1 MNQSKQEYRNFYFL
15 ICFLAGII
23 VRYCNYRQIC
33 LMQNSN
39 NLVLMKKDLIKI
51 SIVFFAVIASCY
63 SPVFAQDNI
72 SYSVFLAGNTAPD
85 KDAKSNDF
93 ITEITNIPQPHAFVY
108 LGNYSNY
115 IIDDDE
121 MEFSF
126 YPQIENENT
135 PLLFANG
142 INEWHN
148 GKKQTK
154 RVRKAVRKYFPD
166 NEVFTNDWGC
176 PGPTEVELNDQL
188 TVILIDTYWWLTAL
202 DTRYAKCGMEEDE
215 DVFIWLQD
223 ALRRNKN
230 KTVIVAGFHPIESA
244 GPHGGRFSTASSIL
258 GFPYAIY
265 KNTLG
270 GKNDLVHPDYRNLR
284 QQMHA
289 VFHEFPNVIYASAL
303 ENSLQY
309 IKTDNIHQIISG
321 SLVKQSYVNTKKAD
335 FASSSAGIS
344 RVDIHENGDV
354 TLNFFTV
361 ENGTQTPVFSRL
373 LYSLTT
379 ETEEDLTAKRQ
390 ELFKDSTHTTY
401 ASLQYQATKSYEKW
415 MGTNY
420 RQVWETPVEARVFDI
435 SKEKGGLTVL
445 KRGGGQQTKSLRMET
460 DEGHQYVLRSL
471 EKFAEGALPNEMKPT
486 FAKDIVQD
494 QISASN
500 PYSAMPAAV
509 LAEHAGVFHTNPEV
523 VYVPQDPL
531 LKQYKEDMQSG
542 LFLFEERPA
551 NDRSDLKSFG
561 YSEDIVGTDDVLEK
575 IIESEDHQVD
585 QQAVLRARLLDI
597 FINDWDR
604 HDDQWR
610 WASFEEGSK
619 TIYKPIP
626 RDRDQTFFV
635 NQGILPGIASLP
647 FILPKLQNFQ
657 PRTKNVVGLGFNA
670 RYFDRTFLNQM
681 EWEDW
686 QKANTELMNRMT
698 PEAINEAM
706 ATFPKEVQPMVADS
720 TAKIL
725 LERKKYMEEMA
736 RELYLYLAKRINIPG
751 TDRKDLFE
759 IERKNDNETEI
770 TVHHIKKN
778 DSKGKLIYQRTI
790 KTDETREVV
799 CYGLDDEDRFEISGE
814 VKKGP
819 IIRIVGGQDKDV
831 VVNNSKVSGIKTKT
845 LVYDLLKSTEIE
857 GSGKTSAKLT
867 NNKIIHEYDR
877 KYFKRD
883 VGMPLASGGYNSD
896 DGIYLGYGRSWYKQ
910 RFRRDTKTSL
920 LGEYSFENSSFNINA
935 QYESLSTNNGLDAI
949 FGVDASTE
957 NYTTNFFGFG
967 NNSTYKNSGYDN
979 DYYKVKQRRMVAH
992 LAIQKRFGESVW
1004 ARYDEDK
1011 ENKDHPINE
1020 HKVGLSLEYK
1030 VNDTKEEENK
1040 FITDFDENGLSP
1052 ANLAQIHYAV
1062 LGGYY
1067 GYQNLNKDFRP
1078 TRGFVVDASVNHYL
1092 NLQGEEPD
1100 FTKISGSAATLLS
1113 FTKYPRTVFAFR
1125 IGGEKIFG
1133 DYFFH
1138 DAAIL
1143 DGKTNLRGYRKTRFY
1158 GDASAYFNSE
1168 LRFKV
1173 IDFKNYLLTGEL
1185 GVLLFDDI
1193 GRVWMDGEESSKWH
1207 NGYGGGIWLSPF
1219 KMAIV
1224 TATLNKSHE
1233 ETLVQFNF
1241 SFLF

>member
-1 MNQSKQEYRNFYFL
+1 M
-15 ICFLAGII
+15 I
-23 VRYCNYRQIC
+23 
-33 LMQNSN
+33 
-39 NLVLMKKDLIKI
+39 KDLIKL
-51 SIVFFAVIASCY
+51 SIVIFAIFAGCY
-63 SPVFAQDNI
+63 SPVFAQSKIN
-72 SYSVFLAGNTAPD
+72 YSVFLAGNTATDEDADLD
-85 KDAKSNDF
+85 KF
-93 ITEITNIPQPHAFVY
+93 INELTNIQQAHAFVY

-115 IIDDDE
+115 TINDDK
-121 MEFSF
+121 MEFKF
-126 YPQIENENT
+126 YPKIKDKST

-142 INEWHN
+142 INEWHT

-154 RVRKAVRKYFPD
+154 RVRKALRKYFPD
-166 NEVFTNDWGC
+166 NEVYTNDWGC
-176 PGPTEVELNDQL
+176 PGPTEVELNEQL

-202 DTRYAKCGMEEDE
+202 DTRYGKCGIEEDK

-223 ALRRNKN
+223 ALRINKN
-230 KTVIVAGFHPIESA
+230 KTVIVAGFHPTESV
-244 GPHGGRFSTASSIL
+244 GPHGGHFSTATSIL

-270 GKNDLVHPDYRNLR
+270 GRNDLVHPDYKNLR
-284 QQMHA
+284 QQLRA
-289 VFHEFPNVIYASAL
+289 VLQRFPNVIYASAL

-309 IKTDNIHQIISG
+309 IKTDNIHQVISG
-321 SLVKQSYVNTKKAD
+321 SLVKQSFANSNKAE
-335 FASSSAGIS
+335 FASSKAGIS
-344 RVDIHENGDV
+344 RIDVHENGDV
-354 TLNFFTV
+354 VLNFFTV
-361 ENGTQTPVFSRL
+361 ENGTQNPIFSHL
-373 LYSLTT
+373 LYTQT
-379 ETEEDLTAKRQ
+379 FEKEKDLSAKRQ
-390 ELFKDSTHTTY
+390 ELFEDSTHTSY
-401 ASLQYQATKSYEKW
+401 ASHQYQATKSYEKW

-435 SKEKGGLTVL
+435 SKEKGGMKVI
-445 KRGGGQQTKSLRMET
+445 KRGGGQQTKSVRLEN
-460 DEGHQYVLRSL
+460 EKGHQYVLRSL
-471 EKFAEGALPNEMKPT
+471 EKYAEGALPNEIKPT

-500 PYSAMPAAV
+500 PYAALPAAV
-509 LAEHAGVFHTNPEV
+509 LAEHAGVLHTNPEI

-531 LKQYKEDMQSG
+531 FKQYKEDLRSG

-551 NDRSDLKSFG
+551 NDRSDLESFG
-561 YSEDIVGTDDVLEK
+561 YSEEIIGTDEVIEK
-575 IIESEDHQVD
+575 MTASEDNQVD
-585 QQAVLRARLLDI
+585 QHAVLRARLLDI

-686 QKANTELMNRMT
+686 AKANAELMTRMT

-706 ATFPKEVQPMVADS
+706 TAFPEEVQPLVADS

-725 LERKKYMEEMA
+725 LERKEYMGEMA
-736 RELYLYLAKRINIPG
+736 RELYLYQALRINIPG

-759 IERKNDNETEI
+759 IKRKNDNETEI
-770 TVHHIKKN
+770 TVYHIKKDN
-778 DSKGKLIYQRTI
+778 SKGKLIYQRTI

-814 VKKGP
+814 VNKGP
-819 IIRIVGGQDKDV
+819 VIRIIGGQDKDV
-831 VVNNSKVSGIKTKT
+831 VVNNSKVTGLKSKT
-845 LVYDLLKSTEIE
+845 LVYDLKKSTEIK
-857 GSGKTSAKLT
+857 GDGKTNAKLT
-867 NNKIIHEYDR
+867 DNKIIHEYDR
-877 KYFKRD
+877 EYFKRD
-883 VGMPLASGGYNSD
+883 VGMPLASGGYNAD

-910 RFRRDTKTSL
+910 KFRRENRTSI
-920 LGEYSFENSSFNINA
+920 LGDYSLVNSSLILKA
-935 QYESLSTNNGLDAI
+935 QHESLSTNNGLDAI

-967 NNSTYKNSGYDN
+967 NNSSYTASGFDN
-979 DYYKVKQRRMVAH
+979 DFYKVKQRRIVARMVV
-992 LAIQKRFGESVW
+992 QKRFGESVW
-1004 ARYDEDK
+1004 VRYDEEDEK
-1011 ENKDHPINE
+1011 KDHPINE
-1020 HKVGLSLEYK
+1020 HKIGLTVQWKLT
-1030 VNDTKEEENK
+1030 DTKDEENK
-1040 FITDFDENGLSP
+1040 FITNFDENGLSP
-1052 ANLAQIHYAV
+1052 ANLGQIHYAV

-1078 TRGFVVDASVNHYL
+1078 TRGIDINASANRYI
-1092 NLQGEEPD
+1092 NIQGEEPD
-1100 FTKISGSAATLLS
+1100 FTKISGSVATLLS
-1113 FTKYPRTVFAFR
+1113 LNKYPRTVFAFR
-1125 IGGEKIFG
+1125 TGGEKIFG
-1133 DYFFH
+1133 DYYFH

-1168 LRFKV
+1168 LRIKL

-1185 GVLLFDDI
+1185 GILAFDDI
-1193 GRVWMDGEESSKWH
+1193 GRVWYDGEESSKWH
-1207 NGYGGGIWLSPF
+1207 NGYGGGIWVSPF

-1224 TATLNKSHE
+1224 TATLNKSRE